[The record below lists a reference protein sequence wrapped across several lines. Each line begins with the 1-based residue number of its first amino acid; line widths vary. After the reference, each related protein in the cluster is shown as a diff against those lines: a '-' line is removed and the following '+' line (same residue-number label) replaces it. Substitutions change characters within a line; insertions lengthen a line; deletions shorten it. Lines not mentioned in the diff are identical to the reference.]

1 MLSISGIMMSKTNF
15 TIAFDGP
22 GLKEG
27 RMDVRDLAPALLA
40 LGRVI
45 ETANRTLNGPDHPVK
60 VEVVA
65 TDVGS
70 FEVVIDVVL
79 PLWEQLRTLLTSS
92 DVDGALKLIEIIGI
106 SATAGG
112 GLIWLLRQLRGRQIT
127 SAARNTDGTVIV
139 RFPAADGSETSI
151 VVPQEVLRLYQEI
164 AVQRELAVLLDT
176 LEKEAVETIAFY
188 PQDRNKVDAP
198 PVVLTKA
205 DRGIAQQAEPVT
217 ETVVDTTQKMALSI
231 RSLAFQEGN
240 KWRLYDGQNVITATI
255 EDRDFLERVD
265 RSLARFAK
273 GDILVCTVRTVQKQ
287 AADGLK
293 TEHTVLRVEE
303 HRPAPTQVNINF
315 DPPPRTE

>member
-1 MLSISGIMMSKTNF
+1 MSKTNF

-22 GLKEG
+22 GLKDG

-45 ETANRTLNGPDHPVK
+45 ETANRTLNGSEHPVK

-70 FEVVIDVVL
+70 FEVAIDVVL
-79 PLWEQLRTLLTSS
+79 PLWEQLRTMLISP

-127 SAARNTDGTVIV
+127 TAARGPDGTVTV
-139 RFPAADGSETSI
+139 RFPGEDGSETSI
-151 VVPQEVLRLYQEI
+151 IVPQDVLRLYQEI
-164 AVQRELAVLLDT
+164 AVQRELGVLLET

-188 PQDRNKVDAP
+188 PPERNKADPP
-198 PVVLTKA
+198 PVILTRA
-205 DRGIAQQAEPVT
+205 DRGIAQQVEPVT

-231 RSLAFQEGN
+231 RSLAFTEGN

-255 EDRDFLERVD
+255 DDKEFLERVD

-273 GDILVCTVRTVQKQ
+273 GDILVCMVRTIQKQ

-293 TEHTVLRVEE
+293 TEHTVLRVLE
-303 HRPAPTQVNINF
+303 HRPAPTQVSINF
-315 DPPPRTE
+315 DPPSALPKG